1 MKGASLGAW
10 SVVVVLLSAACTQV
24 LGIEDA
30 SFDSTLRAGSGGT
43 AGSAGS
49 SSSSA
54 GSGGMP
60 SSHEHGAAGDGHEP
74 VETTDGGAKNEPT
87 GGKPATGGSSVAT
100 GGDDG
105 APMPTTTLCES
116 YCDTVMTNCK
126 GKYEQYRTF
135 DQCIEVCKRLP
146 PGSPSD
152 QDVNSVECRVR
163 QAEFASAE
171 PFVYCKSAGPLG
183 AGKCGSNCVSYCSLM
198 QATCTP
204 ESTEGNLEPSY
215 FESSQACL
223 EACGAIPT
231 HEDDPTQYSSSATAE
246 PSSFVGNNVYCR
258 TYHIAS
264 ALEQDAPDEHC
275 PHAWGADPCIEQQ

>member
-1 MKGASLGAW
+1 VVKRAGLGVW
-10 SVVVVLLSAACTQV
+10 STLALLLSAACTQV
-24 LGIEDA
+24 LGIDDA
-30 SFDSTLRAGSGGT
+30 RFDSTLRAGSGG
-43 AGSAGS
+43 GS
-49 SSSSA
+49 SA
-54 GSGGMP
+54 AASGGTAHQ
-60 SSHEHGAAGDGHEP
+60 HEPGAAGDGQEP
-74 VETTDGGAKNEPT
+74 AETGGGGTKNEPT
-87 GGKPATGGSSVAT
+87 GGKPATGGSTTAT
-100 GGDDG
+100 GGDGGD
-105 APMPTTTLCES
+105 PTPTTTPCES

-146 PGSPSD
+146 PGSADD
-152 QDVNSVECRVR
+152 QDVNSVECRIR
-163 QAEFASAE
+163 QAEFAAAE

-204 ESTEGNLEPSY
+204 ESTKDNLEPSY
-215 FESSQACL
+215 YESSQACL

-231 HEDDPTQYSSSATAE
+231 HEDDPTQYSSSTAVE
-246 PSSFVGNNVYCR
+246 PSSFVGNTVYCR

-275 PHAWGADPCIEQQ
+275 PHARGADPCIEQP